1 MAVRVLMCVI
11 GMLVRHA
18 RAPEYQTRYTS
29 AVRVSVASILVFLLV
44 TIACLDPWCC
54 SDGCDRGGMAATQ
67 TAQTG
72 GDCPTCL
79 SALMPRQLPVV
90 VRPDVAVEIRD
101 MTALPLVPP
110 FLAAVDHPPRF
121 S

>member
-1 MAVRVLMCVI
+1 MAVRMLMCVT

-44 TIACLDPWCC
+44 TIACVDPLCC
-54 SDGCDRGGMAATQ
+54 SDGCDRGGMAAT
-67 TAQTG
+67 TAAQPVAN
-72 GDCPTCL
+72 CPTCL
-79 SALMPRQLPVV
+79 SAIVPSQTPIVVSTDLAIGLPDIGVA
-90 VRPDVAVEIRD
+90 PDVS
-101 MTALPLVPP
+101 L
-110 FLAAVDHPPRF
+110 LADVDHPPRL